1 MASPQAGDPNVDLAP
16 SASPS
21 AVPASSVSPALSIS
35 ASTQVRLPPFWAHDP
50 LLWFVQVDNF
60 FHMRHITSE
69 TTKYQHLV
77 ESLPPS
83 AAAEV
88 RDILLAPAAD
98 KPYSVLR
105 DALVKRLM
113 SSQEHRLQQVLS
125 SEELGDR
132 RPTQFLRHLQFLLG
146 DKASSIDPAI
156 LKELFLQRLPP
167 HVRVSLAASGAL
179 PLSELAELA
188 DRDLDIAPRTVAA
201 MPCNTQSDDS
211 VLGQLRQ
218 EVARLTELVSH
229 LSQQR
234 FPNRGASPSRRTPS
248 PARRLQFPTRSRRT
262 SPPASTYC
270 WYHHTFRNRARRC
283 QQPCT
288 WPSGNGLG
296 DH

>member
-1 MASPQAGDPNVDLAP
+1 MATPQAGDPDANFAP

-35 ASTQVRLPPFWAHDP
+35 ASTQVG
-50 LLWFVQVDNF
+50 NF

-88 RDILLAPAAD
+88 LL
-98 KPYSVLR
+98 L
-105 DALVKRLM
+105 L
-113 SSQEHRLQQVLS
+113 EHRLQQVLS
-125 SEELGDR
+125 SEQLGDR

-188 DRDLDIAPRTVAA
+188 DRVLDIVPPTVAA
-201 MPCNTQSDDS
+201 MPCNAQSDDS
-211 VLGQLRQ
+211 ELSQLRQ

-229 LSQQR
+229 LSDQR

-248 PARRLQFPTRSRRT
+248 PARRLQSPKRSRRT
-262 SPPASTYC
+262 SPPASTHC